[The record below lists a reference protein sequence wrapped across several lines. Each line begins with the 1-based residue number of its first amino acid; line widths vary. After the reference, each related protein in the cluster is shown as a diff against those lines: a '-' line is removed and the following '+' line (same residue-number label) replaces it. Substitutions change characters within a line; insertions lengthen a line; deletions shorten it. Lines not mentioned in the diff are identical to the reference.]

1 MAEQTPRAVAAP
13 SCKLSL
19 LALAV
24 GLALSACGG
33 GGGDNR
39 PDPPPTERPPPP
51 PTTVEPPNPDYS
63 EHLALTN
70 TYEAHDAGL
79 SGEGVRIGVLDT
91 GVNRDH
97 PALAGRVV
105 DNLVYVDGADNDL
118 SVDDVDGHGTAV
130 AQILAGTPFGE
141 WPGGIAPGAEIVS
154 ARIIN
159 DEPPD
164 DDGSGD
170 GNEVDGPLGLEP
182 IHQDMIDRGVRILNN
197 SWGGLYWDDPAATA
211 LIADEYRDFIFDND
225 GLVVFATGN
234 LEDADPTDM
243 AALPSQPGPNGTT
256 PAADLER
263 GWLAVT
269 AIDPDDVHQLDS
281 LDDGTVYPN
290 ACGVAMNYCL
300 AAPGTVV
307 VTGTDD
313 APDAPDYYG
322 WAGTSFAAPQVSGAA
337 ALVWEAFPWFDNDL
351 VRQTLLGTAADIG
364 DPGVDEV
371 FGYGLLDVGRA
382 VQGPGRFDWGRV
394 TADFDG
400 MSSEWSNDIAGSGGL
415 TKRGTGLLELSGDND
430 YRGETR
436 VEDGVLRLSGAL
448 NNSAVSITGNGVLS
462 GAGAIAGSVDNA
474 GTVFLDAGD
483 GDTALTVGGDY
494 RHRDG
499 AQLALLFG
507 AGALQVGGDAAIE
520 GGTVHVAGVIDGYTT
535 RREEEVLRTEGTLSG
550 AFDEYTFD
558 DDAVFFEGELV
569 HDYIFGRVLLEI
581 DRLDVFATA
590 SAFGSATAA
599 SLSAA
604 ERVENA
610 FRQIDGQ
617 REAGQ
622 GLIADGFIRT
632 AGEFQSIPDEA
643 TAAASLA
650 SLSGELHALASSAT
664 FDAIDMS
671 RRALTAQFGQAAPG
685 QAARGARVWQRQLGG
700 GGQGGFSGSEFAVDG
715 WMIGRE
721 HRFGGNGVAGFAFG
735 ETHADS
741 RRDGSRDRGRD
752 RQAQAQ
758 LYAGR
763 LHGNGYTLGQAGFGR
778 FDRQL
783 ERHLFTG
790 RQSTGVA
797 TAYAGDFF
805 TVNLESGYRFGDRAA
820 AVTPYVGAEYTRI
833 DSDGFFEPGADGFGL
848 RADPWTSSRSQAIA
862 GLRAERG
869 WRGLTLHGY
878 AEWQHTLGASGLDV
892 DAAFTGAD
900 AWSSLGGLQPGRSGG
915 LFGLGLDAWVGR
927 SGLVTLGWDQRFGPR
942 GDARMVSL
950 RYALGF

>member
-1 MAEQTPRAVAAP
+1 MAEQISGARAAP
-13 SCKLSL
+13 SCRLSL

-24 GLALSACGG
+24 GVALTACGG
-33 GGGDNR
+33 GGSDNR

-70 TYEAHDAGL
+70 SYEAHDAGL
-79 SGEGVRIGVLDT
+79 TGEGVRIGVLDT
-91 GVNRDH
+91 GVNSEH

-105 DNLVYVDGADNDL
+105 DNLVYVSSIDNDL

-130 AQILAGTPFGE
+130 TQIIAGTPFGQ

-164 DDGSGD
+164 DDGSGE

-197 SWGGLYWDDPAATA
+197 SWGGLYWDDSAATA
-211 LIADEYRDFIFDND
+211 PIADEYRDFIFDND

-234 LEDADPTDM
+234 LEGADPTDM
-243 AALPSQPGPNGTT
+243 SALPSQPGPNGTT

-263 GWLAVT
+263 GWLAV
-269 AIDPDDVHQLDS
+269 AALDADDPTQLAEYS
-281 LDDGTVYPN
+281 N
-290 ACGVAMNYCL
+290 ACGIAMNYCL
-300 AAPGTVV
+300 SAPGTVV

-313 APDAPDYYG
+313 APDAPEY
-322 WAGTSFAAPQVSGAA
+322 WRWSGTSFAAPQVSGAA

-351 VRQTLLGTAADIG
+351 VRQTILGTAADIG
-364 DPGVDEV
+364 APGVDEV
-371 FGYGLLDVGRA
+371 FGYGLLDVGKA

-394 TADFDG
+394 TADFDD

-415 TKRGTGLLELSGDND
+415 TKRGSGLLELSGDND

-436 VEDGVLRLSGAL
+436 VEEGVLRLSGAL
-448 NNSAVSITGNGVLS
+448 NRSAVSIAGNGMLS
-462 GAGAIAGSVDNA
+462 GDGVVAGNVDNA
-474 GTVFLDAGD
+474 GVVYLDAGD
-483 GDTALTVGGDY
+483 GTTALTVGGDY

-499 AQLALLFG
+499 AQLSLLFG
-507 AGALQVGGDAAIE
+507 AGALAVGGDAHIE
-520 GGTVHVAGVIDGYTT
+520 GGTVHVAGVLDGYTT
-535 RREEEVLRTEGTLSG
+535 QNDEVVLRADGTLNG
-550 AFDEYTFD
+550 AFDGYTFD
-558 DDAVFFEGELV
+558 EDAVFFEGALV
-569 HDYIFGRVLLEI
+569 HDYSFDLVLLRI
-581 DRLDVFATA
+581 NRLDVLATA
-590 SAFGSATAA
+590 SAFGTVSAA
-599 SLSAA
+599 SLSSAQ
-604 ERVENA
+604 RVETA

-617 REAGQ
+617 RESGAGT
-622 GLIADGFIRT
+622 IADGFIRA
-632 AGEFQSIPDEA
+632 AGEFQRIPDEA
-643 TAAASLA
+643 TAAASLS

-664 FDAIDMS
+664 FDAIDLG
-671 RRALTAQFGQAAPG
+671 RRALSAQFGQAA
-685 QAARGARVWQRQLGG
+685 ARRGVQGPQVWQRQLGQ
-700 GGQGGFSGSEFAVDG
+700 GGQGGFTGNGFALDG
-715 WMIGRE
+715 WMIGRD

-735 ETHADS
+735 ESRADS

-752 RQAQAQ
+752 RQTHAQ
-758 LYAGR
+758 LYAGS
-763 LHGNGYTLGQAGFGR
+763 LHGNAYTLAQAGFGR

-790 RQSTGVA
+790 RRSAGVA

-805 TVNLESGYRFGDRAA
+805 NANLESGYRFGGHDA
-820 AVTPYVGAEYTRI
+820 AVTPYVGAEYTRV
-833 DSDGFFEPGADGFGL
+833 DSEGFLEPGADGFGL

-862 GLRAERG
+862 GVRAERG

-878 AEWQHTLGASGLDV
+878 AEWQHTLGASGLDF
-892 DAAFTGAD
+892 DASFVGAD
-900 AWSSLGGLQPGRSGG
+900 AWSPLGGLQPGRSGG
-915 LFGLGLDAWVGR
+915 LFGLGLEAWAGR
-927 SGLVTLGWDQRFGPR
+927 RGVVTLGWDQRFGPR